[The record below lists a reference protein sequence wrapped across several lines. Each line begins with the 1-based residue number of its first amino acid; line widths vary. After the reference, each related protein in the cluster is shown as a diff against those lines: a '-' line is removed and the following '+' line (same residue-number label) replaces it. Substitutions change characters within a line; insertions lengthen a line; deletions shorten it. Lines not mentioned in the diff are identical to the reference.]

1 MDCLRQLR
9 QQGIECYFTMD
20 AGPNIKVICRLSQA
34 DRIQQLLMQAA
45 GLNESQLI
53 ISGPGPAPHTVLSF
67 TPISN

>member
-1 MDCLRQLR
+1 MV
-9 QQGIECYFTMD
+9 